1 MYLRLS
7 DEREAPIERQRA
19 DCLKLIEARGWD
31 LTGEHVD
38 NLSAFKEG
46 VIRPDYV
53 ALCDRIEAGDVDVVV
68 CYHRDRLWRQVTD
81 QAAFV
86 RTARRGGLQLVA
98 SVSEGDMDPS
108 SPTDKFVATILAA
121 HAEMSSEDT
130 RRRVRRA
137 ALAAAEAGRPSGGGY
152 RAFGYERDGIT
163 VIESEAALIREAV
176 TDLLDGGTLVGVV
189 NRWNAAGVLSSAGNR
204 WQRAALRN
212 LLLRPRIAGIRQHH
226 GREIR
231 EAVWPALVPE
241 EEWRALR
248 KLLYSHR
255 GDLRPAIA
263 LLAGIARCGKCGAPL
278 GTEPPRLRSDGRRTV
293 GRLYACR
300 PRADGGCRSLAIRA
314 NRLDEVVERRMFDAV
329 DSGLL
334 EDALRRREQAL
345 AAQGT
350 QSVLDTLD
358 ANKAALEELRHDYYV
373 RKTMTRSTFLQIED
387 QLMAQIATG
396 ERIID
401 AAETGVDPR
410 IFGPRFKRVWEG
422 KTEDLRWRRKVIR
435 VVFERIEVLP
445 SPTRGGRI
453 FDQSRVV
460 TVLI

>member
-7 DEREAPIERQRA
+7 DERETPIERQRQ
-19 DCLKLIEARGWD
+19 DCLKLINARGWD
-31 LTGEHVD
+31 LVGEHVD
-38 NLSAFKEG
+38 NLSAFKED

-86 RTARRGGLQLVA
+86 RTARRGGLKLVA

-137 ALAAAEAGRPSGGGY
+137 ALAMAEAGLPSGGGY
-152 RAFGYERDGIT
+152 RAFGFERDGIT
-163 VIESEAALIREAV
+163 VVESEAALVREAV
-176 TDLLDGGTLVGVV
+176 AELLDGGTLVGIV
-189 NRWNAAGVLSSAGNR
+189 NRWNAAGVTSTAGNR
-204 WQRAALRN
+204 WQRQSLRN

-231 EAVWPALVPE
+231 GAVWPALVPE
-241 EEWRALR
+241 EEWRSLR
-248 KLLYSHR
+248 KLLFSHR
-255 GDLRPAIA
+255 GDLRAPIA

-278 GTEPPRLRSDGRRTV
+278 GTEPPRLRTDGRRVV

-300 PRADGGCRSLAIRA
+300 ARADGGCRSLAIRA
-314 NRLDEVVERRMFDAV
+314 NHLDDVVERRMFDAL
-329 DSGLL
+329 DTGLL
-334 EDALRRREQAL
+334 EAALRRRERAL
-345 AAQGT
+345 AAQDT
-350 QSVLDTLD
+350 QAVLDALD

-373 RKTMTRSTFLQIED
+373 RKTMTRSAFLQFED
-387 QLMAQIATG
+387 QLMGQIATG
-396 ERIID
+396 ERLID
-401 AAETGVDPR
+401 AAEPGVDLR
-410 IFGPRFKRVWEG
+410 IFGPRFKRVWDA
-422 KTEDLRWRRKVIR
+422 KAEDLRWRRKVIR
-435 VVFERIEVLP
+435 VVFQRIEVLP
-445 SPTRGGRI
+445 SPTRGGRK
-453 FDQSRVV
+453 FDPNRVV
-460 TVLI
+460 TLI